1 MDYPVHGILQARI
14 LEWVAVPFSRGSSN
28 PGIKLRSPTL
38 QVGSLPAEPQGKPW
52 TKVPQGSLSPYK
64 PLLQRMIGLWF
75 CFLNDF
81 ISSSI
86 PQKNKFYNFI
96 SCSNYSDNPSHRIIA
111 SIKNVH
117 SFPKLCFNMKQYE
130 HIGKELLSL
139 STSLG
144 GLINIRTTS
153 SWLMMVQVARAF
165 PKQLC
170 NSSPLYLV
178 CFWQTGQ

>member
-1 MDYPVHGILQARI
+1 MDLWTEVVKVTQSCLTLCDPMDYPVHRI
-14 LEWVAVPFSRGSSN
+14 LRSEYWSRQLFSSSGDLPN
-28 PGIKLRSPTL
+28 PGIKPRSPAL

-52 TKVPQGSLSPYK
+52 TEVSQGSLSPYK
-64 PLLQRMIGLWF
+64 PLLQRMIGL
-75 CFLNDF
+75 CLRFLNDF

-86 PQKNKFYNFI
+86 PQWNKLYNFI
-96 SCSNYSDNPSHRIIA
+96 SCANYSDNPSHRIIA

-153 SWLMMVQVARAF
+153 S
-165 PKQLC
+165 
-170 NSSPLYLV
+170 
-178 CFWQTGQ
+178 